1 MATGNDSVKEGEDDE
16 EKGNKM
22 ANGNKKKQEKKAIKK
37 KVKQTV
43 NKGEEKKK
51 CPYVERWN
59 RYYLSVFSVLVFS

>member
-22 ANGNKKKQEKKAIKK
+22 ANGNKNKQEKKAIKMK
-37 KVKQTV
+37 IKQTF

-51 CPYVERWN
+51 KVPICGALE
-59 RYYLSVFSVLVFS
+59 